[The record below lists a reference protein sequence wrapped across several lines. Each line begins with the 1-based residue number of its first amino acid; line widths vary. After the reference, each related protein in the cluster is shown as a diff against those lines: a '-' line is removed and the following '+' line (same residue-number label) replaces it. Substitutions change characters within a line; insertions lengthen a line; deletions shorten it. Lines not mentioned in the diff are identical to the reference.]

1 MQYYRKMDVTCWRD
15 TSEQHFSCIWY
26 KLYFVQLYIPKMT
39 LRRTFC
45 EIICCIQ
52 CEYHILSCRFHLH
65 SSDPAQCCHLASFK
79 ALLQSISKP
88 FNRHVCFLLCR
99 VLKTPHIESEKE
111 LDKTN
116 LKSARSFSSILK
128 PFILRNWQSSL
139 HISDAW
145 KALVMEWM
153 IGKRILS

>member
-1 MQYYRKMDVTCWRD
+1 MDLTCWRD
-15 TSEQHFSCIWY
+15 TLEQHFSCIWY
-26 KLYFVQLYIPKMT
+26 KLYFVQLLHTKET
-39 LRRTFC
+39 SRRTFC

-79 ALLQSISKP
+79 ACSKAFPNHAMGMYIS
-88 FNRHVCFLLCR
+88 CCA
-99 VLKTPHIESEKE
+99 LKTPQIKNEKV

-116 LKSARSFSSILK
+116 LKSARSFSSVLK
-128 PFILRNWQSSL
+128 PFILRNWQGSL
-139 HISDAW
+139 HISNAW